1 MTMSQSAGESIL
13 FSSLPKWRA
22 PWRDFVLSYGT
33 QAVIVAIFVWIP
45 VLHPEI
51 LEAPAKDYHAIELV
65 PTPVP
70 VNHEPQRQLPQR
82 ILVAKLDPIDPPPEA
97 LRLPAPQPQP
107 KPKVEDAPA
116 PEVKI
121 TPKKLNVVPAAA
133 PAIPRAIMTGGF
145 STGSSAPQTI
155 ERAPE
160 KVQTGGF
167 GDPNG
172 VPARTTQT
180 RAVNIAQAGGFDM
193 PTGPGYGNGTGGAN
207 GARGVVASTGFGG
220 GVATGNARSSS
231 PAGTVRQAGFGDAD
245 VAAPPTVQSR
255 PAQAVA
261 KIVPAEILSKP
272 TPIYTDE
279 ARAKRIE
286 GEVLLEVVFEA
297 SGKLHVTRI
306 VRGLGHGLDDAAV
319 HAAEQIRFKP
329 ALKDGQPSDSTAVVH
344 IIFQLA

>member
-1 MTMSQSAGESIL
+1 MTMRSSGDRVL

-22 PWRDFVLSYGT
+22 PWHEFVLSYGV
-33 QAVIVAIFVWIP
+33 QAVVIAILVWIP
-45 VLHPEI
+45 VFHHEI
-51 LEAPAKDYHAIELV
+51 LEPPAKDYHAIELV

-70 VNHEPQRQLPQR
+70 VNHEPQRQLPR
-82 ILVAKLDPIDPPPEA
+82 FEAKLDPIDPPPAA
-97 LRLPAPQPQP
+97 LRLPAPAPRP
-107 KPKVEDAPA
+107 RPKVEDTPA

-121 TPKKLNVVPAAA
+121 AEKKPDIIPSNAPVVPKV
-133 PAIPRAIMTGGF
+133 IRTNIF

-172 VPARTTQT
+172 VPAKTTQT

-193 PTGPGYGNGTGGAN
+193 PTGPGYGNGTGGAT

-220 GVATGNARSSS
+220 GVATGNPHASG
-231 PAGTVRQAGFGDAD
+231 PTGTVRSAGFGDAD

-255 PAQAVA
+255 PAAQAA
-261 KIVPAEILSKP
+261 ARIVPAEIISKP
-272 TPIYTDE
+272 VPVYTEE
-279 ARAKRIE
+279 ARAHRIE

-297 SGKLHVTRI
+297 SGKLRVTRI

-319 HAAEQIRFKP
+319 RAAEQIRFKP
-329 ALKDGQPSDSTAVVH
+329 AMRDGQPSDSTAVVH

>member
-1 MTMSQSAGESIL
+1 MASPSTESSP
-13 FSSLPKWRA
+13 FSSLPPWRA
-22 PWRDFVLSYGT
+22 PWSEFVLSYGA
-33 QAVIVAIFVWIP
+33 QAVVIAIFVWIP

-51 LEAPAKDYHAIELV
+51 LEGPKKDYHAIELV

-70 VNHEPQRQLPQR
+70 VNHAPQRQLPKPV
-82 ILVAKLDPIDPPPEA
+82 LVAELDPPPAA

-121 TPKKLNVVPAAA
+121 ATKKPDTLPPSAA
-133 PAIPRAIMTGGF
+133 PAIPRQIVRTNVF

-155 ERAPE
+155 ERAPQQ
-160 KVQTGGF
+160 VQTGGF

-172 VPARTTQT
+172 IPARTTQT

-207 GARGVVASTGFGG
+207 GARGVVASTGFGN
-220 GVATGNARSSS
+220 GVATGNAHASS
-231 PAGTVRQAGFGDAD
+231 PRGAVRQAGFGDAD
-245 VAAPPTVQSR
+245 VPAPPTVQSR
-255 PAQAVA
+255 PAAQAAA

-272 TPIYTDE
+272 TPIYSEE

-286 GEVLLEVVFEA
+286 GEVLLQVVLEA
-297 SGKLHVTRI
+297 SGKLRVLRI
-306 VRGLGHGLDDAAV
+306 VHGLGHGLDDAAV

-329 ALKDGQPSDSTAVVH
+329 ALQDGQPSDSTVVLH